1 MILYN
6 ITISI
11 LLEAEE
17 EWLRWMKEVH
27 IPEVMATGL
36 PVENR
41 MLRLLM
47 EMDNG
52 GATYT
57 CQYYFKSMADYDI
70 YQAVYQPRLTQKHH
84 ERYKERYVSFR
95 TLLEEV

>member
-11 LLEAEE
+11 LHEAEQ
-17 EWLRWMKEVH
+17 EWLEWMKTVH

-41 MLRLLM
+41 LLRLLM
-47 EMDNG
+47 ELDNG

-57 CQYYFKSMADYDI
+57 CQYYFRSMADYELYLAMD
-70 YQAVYQPRLTQKHH
+70 QPRLQQLHH
-84 ERYKERYVSFR
+84 ERYQGRYVAFR
-95 TLLEEV
+95 TVLEEV

>member
-11 LLEAEE
+11 LHEAEQ
-17 EWLRWMKEVH
+17 EWLKWMKTVH
-27 IPEVMATGL
+27 IPQAMATGL

-41 MLRLLM
+41 LLRLLM
-47 EMDNG
+47 ELDNG

-57 CQYYFKSMADYDI
+57 CQYYFSSMADYDI
-70 YQAVYQPRLTQKHH
+70 FQAVYQPRLQQQHH
-84 ERYKERYVSFR
+84 DRYKERYVEFR
-95 TLLEEV
+95 TLLEEA

>member
-70 YQAVYQPRLTQKHH
+70 YQAVYQPRLMQKHH